1 MRSGKFLRWRVEK
14 ENLYFGEI
22 NASPDFAG
30 VYEMMSDI
38 PPSDLAVH
46 GYELSV
52 RKDTELVSYT
62 TIVEVHHPDYLNLDQ
77 LVAIYSTDGSEEI
90 SGGGLPLP
98 ALGIVRDSLSS
109 Y

>member
-1 MRSGKFLRWRVEK
+1 
-14 ENLYFGEI
+14 
-22 NASPDFAG
+22 
-30 VYEMMSDI
+30 MMSDI

-62 TIVEVHHPDYLNLDQ
+62 TIVEVHHPDYLNLDE
-77 LVAIYSTDGSEEI
+77 LETIYSTDGHEDM
-90 SGGGLPLP
+90 SGEGLPLP
-98 ALGIVRDSLSS
+98 TLEIVRDSLPS